1 MKVEQRSID
10 YIPDSERH
18 GKPRDLF
25 NIWFSG
31 NMQLTPVITGAVAIS
46 LGLNVFWALIAV
58 VLGNLIG
65 GLFMATHSAQGPK
78 LGVPQ
83 MIQSRAQ
90 FGVIGAI
97 LPLIL
102 VMVMYIGSV
111 YYSGLLGAQ
120 AIHSAIPSIP
130 VWLAM
135 IVLNGVTLIVTTYG
149 YDLIHKIEK
158 YFAIVFAIVFILITV
173 EAIRLPLPAHSWS
186 VSSFK
191 VGPFLMALS
200 VCTTWLLTYAPYVAD
215 YSRYLP
221 RNTSPRATFG
231 WTYAGGVL
239 GTGWTMALGVILIAA
254 SPKFGTDPT
263 GFLANM
269 VGHSLAPIIYI
280 VIVLGILGVNVLNL
294 YCAFM
299 ATVTSIEPFT
309 KIKVTPTKRF
319 SILAVCTIIATWL
332 GIVGQGN
339 LVTIMNDFM
348 LLLQYIMV
356 PWSAINLV
364 DYYLLRRG
372 NYSIKDIFDVNGKYG
387 KFNWTCIGSYLIS
400 IVAQIHFMNVEGIFE
415 GPISKALGHAD
426 ISWSVALFLPAV
438 IYYYAMKAKL
448 TATGELQEL
457 ERIHDAKV
465 ANNLEKPVIEARN
478 L

>member
-18 GKPRDLF
+18 GKARDLF

-31 NMQLTPVITGAVAIS
+31 NMQLTPVMTGAVAIS
-46 LGLNVFWALIAV
+46 LGLNIFWALVAV

-65 GLFMATHSAQGPK
+65 GVFMATHSAQGPK
-78 LGVPQ
+78 LGIPQ

-120 AIHSAIPSIP
+120 AIHSAIPGIP

-149 YDLIHKIEK
+149 YDLIHAVEK
-158 YFAIVFAIVFILITV
+158 YFAILFGIVFIIITV
-173 EAIRLPLPAHSWS
+173 EAFRLPLPASSWS
-186 VSSFK
+186 TSGFK
-191 VGPFLMALS
+191 FGPFLMALS
-200 VCTTWLLTYAPYVAD
+200 ICTTWLLTYAPYVAD

-221 RNTSPRATFG
+221 RNTSPWATFG

-239 GTGWTMALGVILIAA
+239 GTGWTMGLGVILAAA
-254 SPKFGTDPT
+254 SSKFGDDPT
-263 GFLANM
+263 GFLAKM
-269 VGHSLAPIIYI
+269 VGHGLAPVIYI
-280 VIVLGILGVNVLNL
+280 VIVLGILAVNVLNL

-299 ATVTSIEPFT
+299 ATVTTIEPFT
-309 KIKVTPTKRF
+309 KIKVTPTMRF
-319 SILAVCTIIATWL
+319 VILAIVDAVATWI
-332 GIVGQGN
+332 GIVGQGS
-339 LVTIMNDFM
+339 LITIMNDFM

-364 DYYLLRRG
+364 DYYLLRHG
-372 NYSIKDIFDVNGKYG
+372 NYSVKDIFDVNGKYG
-387 KFNWTCIGSYLIS
+387 RFNWIS
-400 IVAQIHFMNVEGIFE
+400 IGAYLVTVVAQIPFMNVDGLYE
-415 GPISKALGHAD
+415 GPISKTLGHAD
-426 ISWSVALFLPAV
+426 IAWIVALILPAV
-438 IYYYAMKAKL
+438 IYYFAMKAKL
-448 TATGELQEL
+448 TMTGELQEIQTQVSV
-457 ERIHDAKV
+457 RQTD
-465 ANNLEKPVIEARN
+465 
-478 L
+478 